1 MNGKNNIKFVAAVAG
16 LFLVPFLILSKHFVY
31 SEGQLQRKDMLRYLE
46 LRTLTGARIVSD
58 VLNMNYSLSRL
69 ASAGGSGQ
77 AGAKAE
83 LQRRVKESPFL
94 YSELALLSAG
104 GSELARFSA
113 EKSVKT
119 RLDYAKTQAFAEA
132 RDSQAPAG
140 AVEFGEYAPPAL
152 LLCEPQPAGRGKP
165 EYYLAGR
172 LSLAYLGEVVRTMG
186 RNSQGNL
193 GLVDGGGQIIA
204 DSMSMSIVR
213 PGLKAPPEVVKMLAV
228 AQEREADNFANE
240 VHFRGRVY
248 LASVSA
254 VGGTKWWLYEIM
266 DSADLPARKVS
277 GWALRVVLT
286 GVLLILLFSVF
297 TWLLAGRWLKE

>member
-1 MNGKNNIKFVAAVAG
+1 MNSKNKLKFVAAVAG

-31 SEGQLQRKDMLRYLE
+31 NEGQLQRKDMLRYLE
-46 LRTLTGARIVSD
+46 LRTLTGSRIVSD

-69 ASAGGSGQ
+69 ASAGGPGQSG
-77 AGAKAE
+77 AREE
-83 LQRRVKESPFL
+83 LQRRVKESPFI

-104 GSELARFSA
+104 GSQLARFSA

-119 RLDYAKTQAFAEA
+119 RLDYARTQVFAEA
-132 RDSQAPAG
+132 KASQAPAG
-140 AVEFGEYAPPAL
+140 AVEFGEYTPPAL
-152 LLCEPQPAGRGKP
+152 LICEPQPAGRGKP
-165 EYYLAGR
+165 DYYLAGR

-193 GLVDGGGQIIA
+193 GLVDAGGQIIA
-204 DSMSMSIVR
+204 DSLSMSIVK
-213 PGLKAPPEVVKMLAV
+213 PGLKAPPEVIKMLAV

-240 VHFRGRVY
+240 VHFRGKVY

-254 VGGTKWWLYEIM
+254 VGGTKWWIYEIM

-277 GWALRVVLT
+277 GWALRVVFT
-286 GVLLILLFSVF
+286 GVLLILIFAAVSL
-297 TWLLAGRWLKE
+297 LLAERLLKE